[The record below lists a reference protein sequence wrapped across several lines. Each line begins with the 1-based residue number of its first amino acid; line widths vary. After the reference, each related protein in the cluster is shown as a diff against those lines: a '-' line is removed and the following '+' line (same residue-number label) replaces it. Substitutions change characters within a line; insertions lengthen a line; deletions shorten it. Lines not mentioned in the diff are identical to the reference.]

1 MKSLFKQNAV
11 FLTLSLL
18 LALSLGLALIY
29 IPKGELHLLLCDRHT
44 HARDIF
50 YRYYTTLAEWL
61 PYVICVALLLFTK
74 IGHGV
79 FASTAM
85 LLSTLLTQVCKHI
98 VNAPRPVTWF
108 TEHFPDIQLP
118 LVDGVHMN
126 LWYSFPSGHTT
137 SFFAMTLAV
146 CILIT
151 KSLSA
156 KRSNSE
162 AVYQHRG
169 LSAKR
174 SNSEAVYQHCGL
186 SALAVQLLLF
196 LAATLGAYSRIYL
209 SQHFAMDVFAGLLVG
224 ILSTLAAYAIFYR
237 FQDKKWYN
245 YRIFQK
251 K

>member
-44 HARDIF
+44 HVRDIF

-156 KRSNSE
+156 KQSYSTSGHTAERSYS
-162 AVYQHRG
+162 VSG
-169 LSAKR
+169 LT
-174 SNSEAVYQHCGL
+174 
-186 SALAVQLLLF
+186 ALAVQLLLF
-196 LAATLGAYSRIYL
+196 FAATLGAYSRIYL
-209 SQHFAMDVFAGLLVG
+209 SQHFTMDVFAGLLVG

-245 YRIFQK
+245 YRLFQK